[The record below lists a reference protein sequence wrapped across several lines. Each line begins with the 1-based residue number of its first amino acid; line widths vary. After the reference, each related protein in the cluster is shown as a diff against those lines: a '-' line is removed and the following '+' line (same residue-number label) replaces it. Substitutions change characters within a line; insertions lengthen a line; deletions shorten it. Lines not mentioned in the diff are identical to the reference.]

1 MFDISTFFFSPARIT
16 RTVGTVCLA
25 LVPCAAM
32 TLDIGTLHW
41 KPASGVAPFAEIDL
55 IDKAPLDI
63 NTLRVSVA
71 TREAYNA
78 AGLTY
83 HPGLATTRI
92 SAHPIGAGRVVLRLE
107 QLPLNVPA
115 LDLLVVVNNRDK
127 LSLSEYRFD
136 LQLGPHDVAPSP
148 VGTRQAALARQA
160 PGTKPATPVSA
171 PATSLAPTEDAA
183 ARSAVLAWAQ
193 AWSRRDV
200 DAYLGAYTPDYAGPK
215 AKATHQ
221 AWMDERRSRIT
232 SRKDIA
238 VELSKLQL
246 KRQGDTVT
254 ATFVQSYR
262 SDGPTDRMRKQLVLV
277 QSNGRWL
284 IQRETPLN

>member
-1 MFDISTFFFSPARIT
+1 MFDISNLFFTPARIT

-25 LVPCAAM
+25 LVPWAAM
-32 TLDIGTLHW
+32 ALDIGTLHW
-41 KPASGVAPFAEIDL
+41 KPTSGVAPFAEIDL
-55 IDKAPLDI
+55 IDKTPIDLSA
-63 NTLRVSVA
+63 LRVSVA
-71 TREAYNA
+71 TREAYSA

-83 HPGLATTRI
+83 HPGLASARI
-92 SAHPIGAGRVVLRLE
+92 SAHALGAGRVVLRLT

-136 LQLGPHDVAPSP
+136 LQLGPHDVAPNP

-160 PGTKPATPVSA
+160 ADTKSAPPVSA
-171 PATSLAPTEDAA
+171 AASLAPTEETA

-193 AWSRRDV
+193 VWSRRDV
-200 DAYLGAYTPDYAGPK
+200 DAYIGAYTPDYAGPK
-215 AKATHQ
+215 AKGSHQ
-221 AWMDERRSRIT
+221 AWVDERRTRIA

-238 VELSKLQL
+238 VEVSKLQL

-254 ATFVQSYR
+254 ATFVQRYR

-284 IQRETPLN
+284 IQREIPLN